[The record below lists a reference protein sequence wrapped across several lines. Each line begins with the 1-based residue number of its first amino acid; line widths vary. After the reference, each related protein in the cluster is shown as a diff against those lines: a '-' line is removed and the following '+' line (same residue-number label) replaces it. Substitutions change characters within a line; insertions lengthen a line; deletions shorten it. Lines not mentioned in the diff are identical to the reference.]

1 MTATNALPTSTTIG
15 QGRDGWE
22 ATTAIELGDSR
33 VLTIETSK
41 AYKGGV
47 QTIAKVST
55 RERGFLTHRLC
66 MALGGGPINKGDY
79 DFREEITAPT
89 GRVTEK
95 AVRTQHAA
103 ALVGA
108 AAQVERAIAYYAT
121 DSAPVE
127 A

>member
-1 MTATNALPTSTTIG
+1 MTATNTLPTSTTIG

-22 ATTAIELGDSR
+22 ATTAIELGESR
-33 VLTIETSK
+33 VLTVETSK
-41 AYKGGV
+41 SYKGGV

-55 RERGFLTHRLC
+55 RERGCLTHRMCLS
-66 MALGGGPINKGDY
+66 LGGGPIDKGDY
-79 DFREEITAPT
+79 DFRENITAPA

-108 AAQVERAIAYYAT
+108 AALVARAIAHYAT
-121 DSAPVE
+121 DSAPAE